1 MATTERNPKA
11 NIFPD
16 NSPITTLRN
25 NIVAGNN
32 ITASDINSLT
42 NLIMAWK
49 GHYHTYDDAWQLATY
64 GNNGDRGN
72 YYEDKNT
79 GPAVRTITEVFVP
92 PAQVSSGT
100 DITATHHNEMRFFI
114 SVVGNHV
121 HRIDDRTS

>member
-1 MATTERNPKA
+1 MATTERSPKA

-42 NLIMAWK
+42 NLINAWK

-64 GNNGDRGN
+64 GNNGDRGD

-79 GPAVRTITEVFVP
+79 GPAVRTITELFTLP
-92 PAQVSSGT
+92 GQVSSGAE
-100 DITATHHNEMRFFI
+100 ITTLQHNEMRFI
-114 SVVGNHV
+114 VSVVGSHV
-121 HRIDDRTS
+121 HRIDDRTG